1 MCLVVVM
8 DFSLDSLDGFPGDS
22 DILEASQEHVT
33 DLLTSKTSPKA
44 CVKSKD
50 KENAIISATESNREC
65 DGHDTS
71 AETKQREGRIDS
83 IESQTAV
90 NEPRRVPESNISL
103 RRCPE
108 KSSDFTRMKYE
119 RSPSSICSTH
129 EIADFAISQED
140 PKHGRFGLKFASNC
154 TTPNSLS
161 TSQTDQREDLPQV
174 ATPTRGDNF
183 VGVVSHHHD
192 LSPWERWVVQK
203 ARQEREKREGKRLS
217 DVSNVWMISFHGNL
231 HKRTQ

>member
-1 MCLVVVM
+1 M
-8 DFSLDSLDGFPGDS
+8 DFSVDSLDGFPGDS
-22 DILEASQEHVT
+22 DVLEVSQEHVT
-33 DLLTSKTSPKA
+33 DLLTNRTSPKA

-50 KENAIISATESNREC
+50 KENAIISTTVSNREC

-71 AETKQREGRIDS
+71 AETKQREGRI
-83 IESQTAV
+83 ESHIV
-90 NEPRRVPESNISL
+90 FNEPRRVPESKISL

-108 KSSDFTRMKYE
+108 KSSGFTKMKCK
-119 RSPSSICSTH
+119 RLPSSTCSTH

-140 PKHGRFGLKFASNC
+140 PEQERFDLKFASNC
-154 TTPNSLS
+154 ATPNSLS
-161 TSQTDQREDLPQV
+161 TSQTDQREDLPEL

-217 DVSNVWMISFHGNL
+217 DVSNV
-231 HKRTQ
+231 